1 MNVKYTVAYGDTR
14 TESIIIFVSKRFYLH
29 EVLEDCGYNVTLW
42 DLCKELCYVEF
53 NGDNLPTG
61 RYFKLISAVSTDE
74 EESNEVIFF

>member
-1 MNVKYTVAYGDTR
+1 MNIKYTVAFGDNR
-14 TESIIIFVSKRFYLH
+14 TESINTFVSRRFLLH

-42 DLCKELCYVEF
+42 DLCKKLCYVEF

-74 EESNEVIFF
+74 EESDEVIFF

>member
-1 MNVKYTVAYGDTR
+1 MNMKYTVAFGDTR
-14 TESIIIFVSKRFYLH
+14 TESIITFVSRRFQLH

-42 DLCKELCYVEF
+42 GLCKKLCYVEF

-61 RYFKLISAVSTDE
+61 RYFMLISAVRTDE